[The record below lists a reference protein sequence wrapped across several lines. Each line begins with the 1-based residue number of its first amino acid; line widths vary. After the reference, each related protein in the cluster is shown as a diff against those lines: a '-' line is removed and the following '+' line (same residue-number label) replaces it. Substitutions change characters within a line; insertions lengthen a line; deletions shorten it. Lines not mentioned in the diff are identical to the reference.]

1 LAIQPPVADETSSKS
16 NTQCDTGKYTIVAH
30 RPANRS
36 HEPNF
41 MRSAT
46 APEIRA
52 TVMIAN
58 VAWKAT
64 NTSAGIDPTSG
75 NVTSGASSVAR

>member
-1 LAIQPPVADETSSKS
+1 
-16 NTQCDTGKYTIVAH
+16 
-30 RPANRS
+30 
-36 HEPNF
+36 
-41 MRSAT
+41 M

-64 NTSAGIDPTSG
+64 YTSAGIEPTSG
-75 NVTSGASSVAR
+75 KDTAPAVDRYCPTNRPLRPKCWNGLPSRPPPTSFPNDIE

>member
-1 LAIQPPVADETSSKS
+1 MAQIAANSS
-16 NTQCDTGKYTIVAH
+16 QA
-30 RPANRS
+30 
-36 HEPNF
+36 PNF

-58 VAWKAT
+58 VAWKPT
-64 NTSAGIDPTSG
+64 NTSAGIVPDSG
-75 NVTSGASSVAR
+75 